1 MSLSRVEKYAELRKR
16 IDNMV
21 STFDDPITDNKIPD
35 VQMDEP
41 KVKEEAMTKEEVQEA
56 HIKKNTL
63 SISIDELIKQH
74 EEYTQT
80 ISKSEIENQMK
91 TQKKEHNFTRLL
103 FIILLIVVII
113 VAVFVGLLLGGS
125 NEMSFSIAIDGPAA
139 AGKST
144 VAKQVAKILNCVYID
159 TGAMY
164 RAITW
169 YALSK
174 GVDPK
179 DEEKVTA
186 LLPEIDLSLHLD
198 GKVVVN
204 DQDITKEIRTTE
216 VADNVS
222 YIASYKKI
230 RLHLV
235 ELQRKMSKNVSVVM
249 DGRDIG
255 SYVLPYAD
263 VKIFQVAS
271 VETRAV
277 RRYKENL
284 EKGINCSIEEI
295 EENLRKR
302 DYIDSHREFA
312 PLKKAEDSFVL
323 DTSNMTI
330 DEAVNAIIKIVKN
343 KLGEVK

>member
-1 MSLSRVEKYAELRKR
+1 
-16 IDNMV
+16 
-21 STFDDPITDNKIPD
+21 
-35 VQMDEP
+35 
-41 KVKEEAMTKEEVQEA
+41 
-56 HIKKNTL
+56 
-63 SISIDELIKQH
+63 
-74 EEYTQT
+74 
-80 ISKSEIENQMK
+80 
-91 TQKKEHNFTRLL
+91 
-103 FIILLIVVII
+103 
-113 VAVFVGLLLGGS
+113 
-125 NEMSFSIAIDGPAA
+125 MSFSIAIDGPAA

-186 LLPEIDLSLHLD
+186 LLPEIDLSLRLD

-230 RLHLV
+230 RLHLA

-255 SYVLPYAD
+255 SYVLPHAD